1 MKNLL
6 LRIMISNSGLS
17 WSVLKRSYLLLLIAT
32 QAFQIFSQEYRFDQI
47 TTEQGLSQAT
57 VNCLFKDS
65 KGFIWIGTND
75 GLNCYDAYS
84 FRIFKNNPDDP
95 CSLSGNTITSIA
107 EDENSNLWI
116 STRNSGLNYY
126 ERGKNKFTRFVNKKG
141 DNTSLPSDN
150 LKKVLVA
157 RNGNLLIGTLGAG
170 LIVYIPE
177 KREFI
182 TYGHTEESL
191 SGLSNN
197 YVYSI
202 VEEGNGKFWIGTNA
216 GTVDLFDMNTG
227 LFRKYVYKDDFRN
240 AVSDIGVSLLRDSI
254 GILWIGTNKNGIYK
268 LNIGNGQIDPIE
280 SKGLQD
286 NIYTSFAIYGDQIFA
301 GTDGGGIF
309 IIDRQ
314 GTIIRNLFHDPGS
327 RYSLSNNAIYSL
339 LTDDEGSL
347 WAGNYQGGIN
357 LYNPSK
363 YKFRFYTQQIGKP
376 NTLSNKSVLA
386 IFQDR
391 KGNIWIGTDGGGL
404 NLFHPEKSSFD
415 HFLSSQAG
423 NGSISGNVVKS
434 IFEDHLGNLWIG
446 TYSNGLNLMDAK
458 SRRFSHYT
466 TRKGDPNS
474 LSMNNVWAIC
484 EDSKNNLWIG
494 LMGGGLELMDRNKGS
509 FRHYTHSND
518 DSKSISS
525 DNIKVIFEDNYKS
538 LWIGTEGGG
547 LNLFDPVTGTFTQ
560 FVNILKDKTS
570 IPGNDVRALFQDH
583 DSVLWVGTANG
594 IASFDYKTKKFSV
607 PEFNTLLPSMI
618 INGILQDKC
627 NNLWISTNKG
637 LTCYSPKTGK
647 IRNYG
652 ISDGLQ
658 GNDFNYTSQFKSSFT
673 GEMFFGGINGFNVFN
688 PDELI
693 DNKYSPTVIF
703 TKLFVSGKEVCPGDT
718 VNNRVI
724 LAAMLP
730 ETRKLRLTRREK
742 LFEIEFAALAYT
754 APEKIQY
761 EYKLEGVDKDWIRTS
776 ASKRLA
782 TYMNLDPGKYTLR
795 VRASNSDGFWAD
807 NEANIEI
814 VMIAPWWKTW
824 LFRIVVLL
832 ILIGGLLA
840 AYRIRMRSV
849 ESQKRTLEEAVENRT
864 RDLKQVIAL
873 IREKC
878 ERLFQT
884 GSILN
889 EKAAFLYEGVKN
901 QSYVARQIETTLQ
914 EVTQHSRKNSANA
927 EHADDISKKTL
938 EQCDG
943 IKQAAEKNIVEI
955 NTICDRIRVLDDIF
969 RQTNLL
975 SLNASIEAARAGEQ
989 GRGFAVVAGEVRK
1002 LAERSKSASYEI
1014 TTSAMNG
1021 SEVSQSTSKI
1031 ILGFTRDVHN
1041 TIDII
1046 REISHASIEQ
1056 RDFIEQI
1063 NLKLSDLLNNI
1074 NRHNQV
1080 ASDISEVAGE
1090 IDSLAKSLNTQVAG
1104 INI

>member
-1 MKNLL
+1 MTY
-6 LRIMISNSGLS
+6 IFSLS
-17 WSVLKRSYLLLLIAT
+17 WRVLKRFYLLFLFAT
-32 QAFQIFSQEYRFDQI
+32 QTFQIFSQEYRFDHI

-95 CSLSGNTITSIA
+95 NSLSGNNITSIA
-107 EDENSNLWI
+107 EDINSNLWI
-116 STRNSGLNYY
+116 ATRNNGLNFY
-126 ERGKNKFTRFVNKKG
+126 ERGQGKFTRFVNKNG
-141 DNTSLPSDN
+141 DTTSLPSDN

-157 RNGNLLIGTLGAG
+157 YNGNVLIGTLGAG
-170 LIVYIPE
+170 LTVYVPAQG
-177 KREFI
+177 EFV
-182 TYGHTEESL
+182 TYSHTEENP

-197 YVYSI
+197 QVYSI
-202 VEEGNGKFWIGTNA
+202 VEEGNGKYWIGTNA
-216 GTVDLFDMNTG
+216 GSVDLFDMNTG
-227 LFRKYVYKDDFRN
+227 LFRKYIYKSDFRN
-240 AVSDIGVSLLRDSI
+240 VISDIGVSLLKDST

-268 LNIGNGQIDPIE
+268 LHTGTGQINPIE
-280 SKGLQD
+280 GKGLQD
-286 NIYTSFAIYGDQIFA
+286 NIYTSFAIYGDQVYA
-301 GTDGGGIF
+301 GTDGNGIY
-309 IIDRQ
+309 IIDEQ
-314 GTIIRNLFHDPGS
+314 HNTVKNLLNDPGNP
-327 RYSLSNNAIYSL
+327 YSLSNNAVYSL
-339 LTDDEGSL
+339 LNDAAGSL
-347 WAGNYQGGIN
+347 WSGNYQGGIN

-363 YKFRFYTQQIGKP
+363 YKFKFYTQQIGKP

-391 KGNIWIGTDGGGL
+391 KGSIWIGTDGGGL
-404 NLFHPEKSSFD
+404 NLFHPEKNSFD
-415 HFLSSQAG
+415 HFLSSHAG

-458 SRRFSHYT
+458 SHRFSHYT

-474 LSMNNVWAIC
+474 LSMNNVWAIY

-494 LMGGGLELMDRNKGS
+494 LMGGGLELMDRNKGT

-518 DSKSISS
+518 NSKSISS
-525 DNIKVIFEDNYKS
+525 DNIKVIFEDNYNN
-538 LWIGTEGGG
+538 LWIGTDGGG
-547 LNLFDPVTGTFTQ
+547 LNLFDPASGTFMQ

-594 IASFDYKTKKFSV
+594 IASFDYKTKKFSL

-618 INGILQDKC
+618 INGILQDKG

-637 LTCYSPKTGK
+637 LTCYSPITGK

-658 GNDFNYTSQFKSSFT
+658 GNDFNYTSQFKSPFT

-688 PDELI
+688 PDELT
-693 DNKYSPTVIF
+693 DNKYPTTVVF
-703 TKLFVSGKEVCPGDT
+703 TRLFVSGKEVCPDDT

-730 ETRKLRLTRREK
+730 ETRKLRLTRRER

-754 APEKIQY
+754 APEKIRY

-776 ASKRLA
+776 ANKRLA
-782 TYMNLDPGKYTLR
+782 TYMNLDPGKYLLR
-795 VRASNSDGFWAD
+795 VRATNSDGYWSD
-807 NEANIEI
+807 NEAIMEI

-824 LFRIVVLL
+824 IFRIVVLL
-832 ILIGGLLA
+832 VLAGGLLA
-840 AYRIRMRSV
+840 AYRVRMKSI
-849 ESQKRTLEEAVENRT
+849 EYQKRTLEEAVENRT
-864 RDLKQVIAL
+864 SDLKQVITL

-884 GSILN
+884 GSNLN
-889 EKAAFLYEGVKN
+889 EKATFLYEGVKN
-901 QSYVARQIETTLQ
+901 QSYMARQIETTLQ
-914 EVTQHSRKNSANA
+914 EVTEHSRKNSTNA
-927 EHADDISKKTL
+927 EHADDLSNKTL
-938 EQCDG
+938 DQLDG
-943 IKQAAEKNIVEI
+943 IKQAAEKNIGEI
-955 NTICDRIRVLDDIF
+955 NIICDRIKVLDDIF

-975 SLNASIEAARAGEQ
+975 SLNASIEAARAGDQ

-1031 ILGFTRDVHN
+1031 ILGFTRDVQN

-1056 RDFIEQI
+1056 QDFIEQI
-1063 NLKLSDLLNNI
+1063 NLKLTDLLENI
-1074 NRHNQV
+1074 NYHNQV
-1080 ASDISEVAGE
+1080 ASDISEVASE
-1090 IDSLAKSLNTQVAG
+1090 IDALAKSLNSQVAE
-1104 INI
+1104 IQF